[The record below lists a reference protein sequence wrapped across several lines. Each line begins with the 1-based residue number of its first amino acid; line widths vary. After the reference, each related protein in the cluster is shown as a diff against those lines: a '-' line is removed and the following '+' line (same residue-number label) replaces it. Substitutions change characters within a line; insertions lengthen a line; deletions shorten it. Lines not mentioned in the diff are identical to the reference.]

1 MVFRKTLL
9 SLIVVISMIS
19 CVHAQQMIVVSG
31 TLIDSET
38 EEPLVFA
45 TVSIKNESIRTVS
58 NSLGKFDFHIP
69 RQYIDRMLVISML
82 GYENREV
89 PVRQLVNSD
98 SILFKL
104 NKATQYLEEVV
115 ILDSLSGPE
124 IMRIAVLRIEQ
135 NFPMEPFLLDGFYR
149 DVKKLGGKYFSLL
162 EAAVKIYDEDYVPPR
177 NKDRLRERVRLMEVR
192 KSMGY
197 DNKWVRYFEQNN
209 LLESLLLEN
218 DVRYHN
224 FPDRE
229 SDYYKDFKRIKITY
243 YNEHRVFVIERNTP
257 NRFTRMYIDTDTYAI
272 IRIEQ
277 EELFPNTVV
286 KKKKRMVSKHVS
298 EKKIVDFKQ
307 YRGKMYLN
315 YMTMESKIL
324 WLHEKRTNERF
335 ETEIHQELLI
345 NHIEADTDQ
354 RIASTEKMRRYGL
367 QYQETEYNEE
377 FWANYNVIKD
387 TPLNKE
393 IVSDLEEKQ
402 GKLEFQF
409 QVQQKLN

>member
-1 MVFRKTLL
+1 LVLKNILLFLIIGWSLPGPAQAQSTL
-9 SLIVVISMIS
+9 S
-19 CVHAQQMIVVSG
+19 VSG

-45 TVSIKNESIRTVS
+45 TIGIKDENVSTVS

-69 RQYIDRMLVISML
+69 QRFRDGIMVISMM
-82 GYENREV
+82 GYDNREV
-89 PVRQLVNSD
+89 PVRQLINKD
-98 SILFKL
+98 TILFKL
-104 NKATQYLEEVV
+104 NKATKYLEEVV
-115 ILDSLSGPE
+115 ITDSLSGPD
-124 IMRIAVLRIEQ
+124 IIRIAVLRIKQ
-135 NFPMEPFLLDGFYR
+135 NFPAEPFLLDGFYR

-162 EAAVKIYDEDYVPPR
+162 EAAVKIYDQDYDPPK
-177 NKDRLRERVRLMEVR
+177 NKDRLRERVGLMEVR
-192 KSMGY
+192 KSVGY

-224 FPDRE
+224 FPDME
-229 SDYYKDFKRIKITY
+229 NEFYENFKRIKITY
-243 YNEHRVFVIERNTP
+243 YNEHRVFVVERNTP
-257 NRFTRMYIDTDTYAI
+257 NRFTRMYVDTDSYAI

-277 EELFPNTVV
+277 EELFPNAAVR
-286 KKKKRMVSKHVS
+286 KKKRMVSKHIS
-298 EKKIVDFKQ
+298 EKKIVDFKE

-315 YMTMESKIL
+315 YMTMESKIQ
-324 WLHEKRTNERF
+324 WLHEKRESQSF

-345 NHIEADTDQ
+345 NRINANTDQ
-354 RIASTEKMRRYGL
+354 RIANTEKMRRYGL
-367 QYQETEYNEE
+367 QYQDTQYNKD

-393 IVSDLEEKQ
+393 IVSDLEEDD

-409 QVQQKLN
+409 EEQQ